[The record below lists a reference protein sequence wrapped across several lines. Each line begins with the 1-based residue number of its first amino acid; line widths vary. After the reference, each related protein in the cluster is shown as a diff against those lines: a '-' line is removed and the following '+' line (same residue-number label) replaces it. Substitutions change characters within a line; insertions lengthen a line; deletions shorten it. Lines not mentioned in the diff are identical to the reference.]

1 MGRWPE
7 GPEGQVLPARRP
19 DRFSNE
25 MLRTISAC
33 FVALSLL
40 AACSQTPPPALVTVP
55 DLIGKPL
62 PQAEAELQAAGLR
75 SDAKVGDPRL
85 ACSPIIAPSPTPA
98 VSDQKPAPGRKS
110 RKGQSLC
117 SVTHISADGSAGT
130 ALGAHLL
137 AARQAT
143 CMLRDRALDEIQ
155 VGLCPVD
162 RLAQSFFERSP
173 GLEGKLLA

>member
-40 AACSQTPPPALVTVP
+40 AACSQPPPQALVTVP

-98 VSDQKPAPGRKS
+98 VSDQKPAPGSKVA
-110 RKGQSLC
+110 KGT
-117 SVTHISADGSAGT
+117 VVV
-130 ALGAHLL
+130 LGYPY
-137 AARQAT
+137 Q
-143 CMLRDRALDEIQ
+143 C
-155 VGLCPVD
+155 
-162 RLAQSFFERSP
+162 
-173 GLEGKLLA
+173 